1 MCEIAEGKVMEPGNM
16 RSFDDLLP
24 GVAME
29 GYFNRDSTKY
39 VDIYNIHQAATVAR
53 GTLRYK
59 VSPWGSFSQ
68 EEYSSSLDT
77 YIGFY

>member
-1 MCEIAEGKVMEPGNM
+1 MEPGNM

-39 VDIYNIHQAATVAR
+39 VDIYNIHKAATVAR

-59 VSPWGSFSQ
+59 VS
-68 EEYSSSLDT
+68 T
-77 YIGFY
+77 TMYIMVLHTWNTVFLGRGHGT

>member
-1 MCEIAEGKVMEPGNM
+1 MEPGNM

-39 VDIYNIHQAATVAR
+39 VNIYNIHQAATVAR

-59 VSPWGSFSQ
+59 VS
-68 EEYSSSLDT
+68 T
-77 YIGFY
+77 TMYIMLLHT